1 METLVLE
8 QIKARSGR
16 SKVWKYFG
24 DKFVNDVKIND
35 QLLHCILCSND
46 NKSLHYKENTSTS
59 TLMYHLRHEHEIELV
74 ELNESQRRIQ
84 HIFDAKYDPVSPA
97 DKKSLLG
104 RRCGLWMSRDLR
116 PASMFSCEG
125 FVDWAVQNKIVKSK
139 SEFPTPS
146 CIAGSALNDIY
157 LAINDK
163 LKQKLKESPST
174 IIVMLDMW
182 TDAYA
187 KVPYI
192 NISIQFLNLDFKF
205 QAYQIC
211 TKRFDHPH
219 TAKNLAEILMTTLAE
234 FELDEKDF
242 YLTGDGGANC
252 VAAERFLSR
261 CLAYIKCI
269 AHCLHLLLT
278 ADMSKISC
286 YKEIEHVLK
295 KIKRTHGKLAYKTTE
310 LKAAYENTQR
320 EDVLHYL
327 NEWEDS
333 LTAVLQADEEISVG
347 FEDFENAREEQR
359 LLAEAGQEAFSA
371 FKQSNT
377 TRWTSQYTSL
387 VSYQKNE
394 GNNNIF
400 IAVIMIL

>member
-1 METLVLE
+1 MESSFTQ

-16 SKVWKYFG
+16 SRVWKYFG
-24 DKFVNDVKIND
+24 DKFVDDVKID
-35 QLLHCILCSND
+35 DDLVHCILCSNVY
-46 NKSLHYKENTSTS
+46 KSVHYKENTSTS
-59 TLMYHLRHEHEIELV
+59 TLMYHLRHEHEIELID
-74 ELNESQRRIQ
+74 LCESQRRIQ
-84 HIFDAKYDPVSPA
+84 HIFDPNYNPASPSE
-97 DKKSLLG
+97 KKSILG

-125 FVDWAVQNKIVKSK
+125 FLDWSIQNKIVKSK
-139 SEFPTPS
+139 SEFPSPS

-157 LAINDK
+157 MAVNDK
-163 LKQKLKESPST
+163 LKQKLQSSPST

-182 TDAYA
+182 TDAFA

-192 NISIQFLNLDFKF
+192 NISVQFLSLDFNL
-205 QAYQIC
+205 QVYQIC

-219 TAKNLAEILMTTLAE
+219 TAKNLAEMLMTTLSE
-234 FELDEKDF
+234 FELDSKDF

-252 VAAERFLSR
+252 VAAKNFLPR

-278 ADMSKISC
+278 ADMLKLSC
-286 YKEIEHVLK
+286 YKNVENVLK

-310 LKAAYENTQR
+310 LKAAYESAQR
-320 EDVLHYL
+320 EDVINYL
-327 NEWEDS
+327 KEWEDS
-333 LTAVLQADEEISVG
+333 LTEGLQADEEISVG
-347 FEDFENAREEQR
+347 FPDFQNAREEQL

-377 TRWTSQYTSL
+377 TRWTSQYSSL

-394 GNNNIF
+394 CKNI
-400 IAVIMIL
+400 IISVE